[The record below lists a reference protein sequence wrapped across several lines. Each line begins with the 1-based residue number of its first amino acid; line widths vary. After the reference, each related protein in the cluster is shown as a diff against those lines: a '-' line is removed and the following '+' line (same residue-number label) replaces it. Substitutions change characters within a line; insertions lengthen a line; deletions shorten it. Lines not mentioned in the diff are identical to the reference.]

1 MVMVAMK
8 HANARM
14 ENAILMRLVKI
25 KVAFVI
31 ADLKD

>member
-14 ENAILMRLVKI
+14 EIAILKRLVKI